1 MEKERFITDKLQR
14 LTEKIKKAN
23 YKDCDKEY
31 MARRAEERINE
42 LQQRGVNCVDRFV
55 QKLLD
60 RIGDK
65 EAYLDILM
73 EGRFAIIL
81 ARNNFLDIE
90 IEYAKKGPDLKAR
103 WNRKT
108 VYFEVTRRHS
118 EVDEW
123 GEWAQREGAY
133 CVLSDRVDNT
143 IYRIGGK
150 LSQLQDN
157 EINIVVIWSDTIRL
171 LPPVIKEA
179 FEYIKQEITNE
190 PKKYKN
196 LSGVLFTEGGGVD
209 SATLKQFWFF
219 ENDKT
224 SKPLGPR
231 LAKKLDS
238 LHERDPKQVK
248 REFEEL
254 ADAFQRHRSSNPP
267 TP

>member
-1 MEKERFITDKLQR
+1 MEEKERVINNRLQR
-14 LTEKIKKAN
+14 LIEGIKKAN
-23 YKDCDKEY
+23 YKDCDREY
-31 MARRAEERINE
+31 MARLAEERINE
-42 LQQRGVNCVDRFV
+42 LQQREVNCVDKFV

-60 RIGDK
+60 RISDK

-90 IEYAKKGPDLKAR
+90 IEYAEKGPDLKAR

-108 VYFEVTRRHS
+108 AYFEVTRRHS

-123 GEWAQREGAY
+123 GEWAQREGASF
-133 CVLSDRVDNT
+133 VLPDKVENT
-143 IYRIGGK
+143 IGRIRGK

-157 EINIVVIWSDTIRL
+157 EINIIVIWSDTIRL

-196 LSGVLFTEGGGVD
+196 LSGVLFTEGGGVEGT
-209 SATLKQFWFF
+209 TLKQFWLF

-224 SKPLGPR
+224 SKPLGLR

-238 LHERDPKQVK
+238 LHERDLKQLQ
-248 REFEEL
+248 REMDEL
-254 ADAFQRHRSSNPP
+254 AAALRRLRSKENQ
-267 TP
+267 